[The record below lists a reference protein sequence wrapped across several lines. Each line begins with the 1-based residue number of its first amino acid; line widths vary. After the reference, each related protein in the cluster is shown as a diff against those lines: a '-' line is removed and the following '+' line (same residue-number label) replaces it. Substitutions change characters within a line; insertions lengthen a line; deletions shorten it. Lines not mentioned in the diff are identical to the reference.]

1 LQKIVFI
8 LGGSR
13 SGKSTYALE
22 QASTVSGEKAFI
34 ATAEIL
40 DEEMRVR
47 IQKHKKERGKDWDTY
62 EEPLYIASLIES
74 LKNRYDVVLIDCL
87 TLWLS
92 NIMHAGLDVEDEVKR
107 FASTISDNCPALLY
121 IVSNEVGLGIVP
133 ESPLG
138 RKYRD
143 NLGFLN
149 RRTASVATDVYFMVA
164 GIPLK
169 VKGELRNMER
179 GVKNL
184 NAIPLNTER

>member
-1 LQKIVFI
+1 MQKIVFI

-13 SGKSTYALE
+13 SGKSTFALE
-22 QASTVSGEKAFI
+22 QASAVSGEKAFI

-74 LKNRYDVVLIDCL
+74 LKNRYNVVLIDCL

-92 NIMHAGLDVEDEVKR
+92 NIMHTELDVEDEVKR
-107 FASTISDNCPALLY
+107 FTSTISDNCPALLY

-149 RRTASVATDVYFMVA
+149 RQIASVATDVYFMVA
-164 GIPLK
+164 GMPLK
-169 VKGELRNMER
+169 VKEM
-179 GVKNL
+179 
-184 NAIPLNTER
+184 I